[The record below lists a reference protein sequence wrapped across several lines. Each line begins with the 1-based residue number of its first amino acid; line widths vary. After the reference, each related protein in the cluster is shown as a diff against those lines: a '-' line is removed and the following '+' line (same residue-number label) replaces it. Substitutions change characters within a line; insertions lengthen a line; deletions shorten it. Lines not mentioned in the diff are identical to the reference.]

1 MVIME
6 RFEETLPLNLKRV
19 NFIFKNEEIMSE
31 CVKNHKAFILFGENY
46 GPFEKG
52 QKYKLKFFIALPFI
66 QKEILKPISDEKC
79 DNVDVQRY
87 AISERDNEKLTN
99 QSKPYFLNRIKEFKS
114 VMEYEVENNQKP
126 KVDLDRYNSYSSNV
140 IDSRLLKLLRL
151 SKAEL
156 SLDDEKRLT
165 LSEKI
170 LYKEL
175 YTVIKVWRDFFLFSL

>member
-1 MVIME
+1 
-6 RFEETLPLNLKRV
+6 
-19 NFIFKNEEIMSE
+19 
-31 CVKNHKAFILFGENY
+31 
-46 GPFEKG
+46 
-52 QKYKLKFFIALPFI
+52 
-66 QKEILKPISDEKC
+66 
-79 DNVDVQRY
+79 
-87 AISERDNEKLTN
+87 
-99 QSKPYFLNRIKEFKS
+99 
-114 VMEYEVENNQKP
+114 MEYEVENNQKP